1 MVSARYA
8 LQFAAVVLAY
18 VAFGKFGLGLA
29 YQATSVTAIWAPTG
43 IALSALLLGGYRL
56 WPAVSVGAL
65 LTNMWTEVPAG
76 TVLGITTGN
85 TLEALL
91 GAYLLRS
98 VARFQ
103 PSLSRVRDVL
113 SLVAFGAVV
122 STTVSAT
129 IGVASLLAGD
139 EIAARDFGPVWRTWW
154 LGDMGGD
161 LIAAPAILVAAT
173 HWPFTRAPGRA
184 IEAVAL
190 AALLAGV
197 SVVIFNRSTALTYL
211 VFPLLVWAALR
222 FWQPGAAAA
231 SLIVAVVAVAF
242 TARGSGPFATSG
254 PDERL
259 LLAQTFVAL
268 AGMTAL
274 ILAVVTSQRRR
285 AEESVRDIAA
295 TLQESLL
302 PRRLPEL
309 PRVQTAT
316 YFRPAGVGDRVG
328 GDFYDVFESG
338 EERFGLAVGDV
349 RGKGASA
356 AALTALARYTL
367 RATALHERRPSL
379 ILAELNDAVWR
390 QHRGDEFC
398 SVVYATLDVGRST
411 PVLTL
416 ACGGHPLPLLLRAE
430 GEVRQLGEPG
440 MLLGIDPRPAL
451 VDHAAELAEGDSVLF
466 YTDGLTDAHA
476 PARVIAVSELE
487 AVLASCAGCSPEEIV
502 EEIERALLQS
512 PPGEPRDDVAMV
524 VLQVADGRR
533 RPPGGADAS

>member
-1 MVSARYA
+1 MSARYA
-8 LQFAAVVLAY
+8 LQFAAVVAAY
-18 VAFGKFGLGLA
+18 VVFGKFGLGFA
-29 YQATSVTAIWAPTG
+29 YKSPSATAIWAPTG

-56 WPAVSVGAL
+56 WPAVSLGAL
-65 LTNMWTEVPAG
+65 LTNLSTQVPAG

-85 TLEALL
+85 TLEALV

-98 VARFQ
+98 VARFN
-103 PSLSRVRDVL
+103 PSLPRVRDVL
-113 SLVAFGAVV
+113 SLVVFGAIL
-122 STTVSAT
+122 STAVSAT
-129 IGVASLLAGD
+129 IGVASLLAGG
-139 EIAARDFGPVWRTWW
+139 EIEAGNFGGVWRTWW

-161 LIAAPAILVAAT
+161 LIAAPAILIAAT

-197 SVVIFNRSTALTYL
+197 TVVIFSQSTAMTYL

-242 TARGSGPFATSG
+242 TARGSGPFTTAG

-259 LLAQTFVAL
+259 LLAQTFVAI
-268 AGMTAL
+268 AGMTVL

-285 AEESVRDIAA
+285 AEESVRHIAA

-316 YFRPAGVGDRVG
+316 YFRPAGEGDRVG

-338 EERFGLAVGDV
+338 DKSFGLALGDV

-440 MLLGIDPRPAL
+440 MLLGIDPRPTLA
-451 VDHAAELAEGDSVLF
+451 DHAAHLAEGDSVLF

-476 PARVIAVSELE
+476 PERVIAVSELE
-487 AVLASCAGCSPEEIV
+487 AVLASCAGCSPQEIV
-502 EEIERALLQS
+502 EEIARALLQS

-524 VLQVADGRR
+524 VLQVADDRR
-533 RPPGGADAS
+533 RRAVGADAP